1 MDKLNVAI
9 LGIPIPD
16 RMKHLPIS
24 PNGFPTPWFVAS
36 VNGERDF
43 RVADPEKMVQ
53 AVNYKRCWIC
63 GQTMGVYKAF
73 TIGPM
78 CAVNRNTAEP
88 PEHLE
93 CAEYSARACPFL
105 SKPRMRRN
113 SVDMPDGHKNPAGI
127 MIDRNPGVACIWITK
142 SYRVTR
148 DRTGVLFEIGDPERV
163 LWFAEGRTAT
173 RDEVMASITSGLP
186 ILEKMAREDGPE
198 ALIYLAKCVEIAMP
212 LVPAS

>member
-1 MDKLNVAI
+1 MEKLNVAI

-16 RMKHLPIS
+16 RMKNLPIS

-43 RVADPEKMVQ
+43 RVADPDKMVQ

-93 CAEYSARACPFL
+93 CAEYSVRACPFL
-105 SKPRMRRN
+105 SRPRMRRN
-113 SVDMPDGHKNPAGI
+113 TADMPEGTKNPAGI
-127 MIDRNPGVACIWITK
+127 MLDRNPGAVCIWITK

-148 DRTGVLFEIGDPERV
+148 DGTGVLFTIGDPERV
-163 LWFAEGRTAT
+163 MWFAEGRTAT
-173 RDEVMASITSGLP
+173 RDEVWASISSGLP
-186 ILEKMAREDGPE
+186 LLEAEARKDGAD
-198 ALIYLAKCVEIAMP
+198 ALAELKGYVERAMP
-212 LVPAS
+212 LLPVA